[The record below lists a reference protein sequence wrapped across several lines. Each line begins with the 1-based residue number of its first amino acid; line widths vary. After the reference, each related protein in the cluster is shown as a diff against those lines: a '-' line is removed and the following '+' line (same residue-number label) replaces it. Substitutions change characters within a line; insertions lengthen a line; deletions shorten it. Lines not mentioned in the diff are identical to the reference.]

1 MEDRYMKN
9 NWDKYSES
17 ELNDLMKFA
26 DGYKEFITS
35 CKTERECASYIINK
49 AIESGFQN
57 LDDVNSLKSGD
68 KVYVNNRGK
77 SVVLFIIGE
86 ENIKNGINILG
97 AHIDSPR
104 LDLKPHPLYEDSN
117 LAYLDTHYYGGVKKY
132 QWVTIPLA
140 IHGVVVKKDG
150 SKINVNIGEDSS
162 DPVVGIT
169 DLLIHLAKDQMK
181 KTASLVIE
189 GEDLDVLVGSK
200 SLKGEEKE
208 AVKKNILAI
217 LKEKYDILEDDF
229 ISSELEIVPA
239 FPARD
244 LGLDRSMVI
253 GYGQDD
259 RSCSYACLES
269 ILKIDKPKK
278 TTCVIFTDKEEIGS
292 MGSTGMESHFF
303 VNTIADICLLLD
315 EKEGSYRRVLS
326 NSKMLSCDVTAGA
339 DPLYKSASNKNN
351 EAHLGGGLAFC
362 KYTGSGGKSGS
373 NDANAE
379 YIAHLRNILD
389 NNNITYQFTEMGK
402 VDQGGGG
409 TIAYILANYNVEVID
424 CGLPVLSMHAPCEV
438 TSKLDLYESY
448 KGWVVFLEEA

>member
-1 MEDRYMKN
+1 MKN

-217 LKEKYDILEDDF
+217 LKEKYDILEEDF

-315 EKEGSYRRVLS
+315 EKEGRYRRVLS

-448 KGWVVFLEEA
+448 KGCIVFLEEA

>member
-1 MEDRYMKN
+1 MKN

-26 DGYKEFITS
+26 DGYKDFISS

-49 AIESGFQN
+49 AIEAGFQN
-57 LDDVNSLKSGD
+57 LDDVSSLKSGD
-68 KVYVNNRGK
+68 KIYVNNRGK
-77 SVVLFIIGE
+77 SVALFVIGE
-86 ENIKNGINILG
+86 ENIKDGINILG

-104 LDLKPHPLYEDSN
+104 LDLKPHPLYEDDN

-189 GEDLDVLVGSK
+189 GEDLDVLIGSK

-208 AVKKNILAI
+208 AVKKNVLAI
-217 LKEKYDILEDDF
+217 LKEKYAILEDDF

-269 ILKIDKPKK
+269 ILKVDNPKK

-315 EKEGSYRRVLS
+315 EKEGSYRKVLS
-326 NSKMLSCDVTAGA
+326 KAKMLSCDVTAGA

-379 YIAHLRNILD
+379 YIAQLRNILD

-409 TIAYILANYNVEVID
+409 TIAYILANYNVDVID
-424 CGLPVLSMHAPCEV
+424 CGLPVLSMHAPWEV
-438 TSKLDLYESY
+438 TSKLDLFESY
-448 KGWVVFLEEA
+448 KGFLVFLLEA

>member
-1 MEDRYMKN
+1 MKN

>member
-1 MEDRYMKN
+1 MKN

-26 DGYKEFITS
+26 DGYKEFISS
-35 CKTERECASYIINK
+35 CKTERECTSYIINK
-49 AIESGFQN
+49 AIEAGFQN
-57 LDDVNSLKSGD
+57 LDDVSNLKSGD

-77 SVVLFIIGE
+77 SVALFVIGE
-86 ENIKNGINILG
+86 ENIKDGINILG

-104 LDLKPHPLYEDSN
+104 LDLKPHPLYEDDN

-269 ILKIDKPKK
+269 ILKVDKPKK

-326 NSKMLSCDVTAGA
+326 KAKMLSCDVTAGA

-362 KYTGSGGKSGS
+362 KYTGAGGKSGS

-379 YIAHLRNILD
+379 YIAQLRNILD

-409 TIAYILANYNVEVID
+409 TIAYILANYNVDVID
-424 CGLPVLSMHAPCEV
+424 CGLPVLSMHAPWEV
-438 TSKLDLYESY
+438 TSKLDLFESY
-448 KGWVVFLEEA
+448 KGFLVFLLEA

>member
-1 MEDRYMKN
+1 MKN

-26 DGYKEFITS
+26 DGYKEFISS
-35 CKTERECASYIINK
+35 CKTERECVSYIINK
-49 AIESGFQN
+49 VTEVGFQN
-57 LDDVNSLKSGD
+57 LDDVSNLKSGD

-77 SVVLFIIGE
+77 SVALFVIGE
-86 ENIKNGINILG
+86 ENIKDGINILG

-104 LDLKPHPLYEDSN
+104 LDLKPHPLYEDDN

-208 AVKKNILAI
+208 AVKKNVLAI
-217 LKEKYDILEDDF
+217 LKEKYAILEDDF

-269 ILKIDKPKK
+269 ILKVDKPKK

-326 NSKMLSCDVTAGA
+326 KAKMLSCDVTAGA

-362 KYTGSGGKSGS
+362 KYTGAGGKSGS

-379 YIAHLRNILD
+379 YIAQLRNILD

-409 TIAYILANYNVEVID
+409 TIAYILANYNVDVID
-424 CGLPVLSMHAPCEV
+424 CGLPVLSMHAPWEV
-438 TSKLDLYESY
+438 TSKLDLFESY
-448 KGWVVFLEEA
+448 KGFLVFLLEA

>member
-1 MEDRYMKN
+1 
-9 NWDKYSES
+9 
-17 ELNDLMKFA
+17 
-26 DGYKEFITS
+26 
-35 CKTERECASYIINK
+35 
-49 AIESGFQN
+49 
-57 LDDVNSLKSGD
+57 
-68 KVYVNNRGK
+68 
-77 SVVLFIIGE
+77 
-86 ENIKNGINILG
+86 
-97 AHIDSPR
+97 
-104 LDLKPHPLYEDSN
+104 
-117 LAYLDTHYYGGVKKY
+117 
-132 QWVTIPLA
+132 
-140 IHGVVVKKDG
+140 
-150 SKINVNIGEDSS
+150 
-162 DPVVGIT
+162 
-169 DLLIHLAKDQMK
+169 MK

-208 AVKKNILAI
+208 AVKKNALAI
-217 LKEKYDILEDDF
+217 LKEKYAILEDDF

-269 ILKIDKPKK
+269 ILKVDKPKK

-326 NSKMLSCDVTAGA
+326 KAKMLSCDVTAGA

-362 KYTGSGGKSGS
+362 KYTGAGGKSGS

-379 YIAHLRNILD
+379 YIAQLRNILD

-409 TIAYILANYNVEVID
+409 TIAYILANYNVDVID
-424 CGLPVLSMHAPCEV
+424 CGLPVLSMHAPWEV
-438 TSKLDLYESY
+438 TSKLDLFESY
-448 KGWVVFLEEA
+448 KGFLVFLLEA

>member
-1 MEDRYMKN
+1 MKN

-26 DGYKEFITS
+26 DGYKEFISS

-49 AIESGFQN
+49 AIEAGFQN
-57 LDDVNSLKSGD
+57 LADVSNLKSGD

-77 SVVLFIIGE
+77 SVALFVIGE
-86 ENIKNGINILG
+86 ENIKDGINILG

-104 LDLKPHPLYEDSN
+104 LDLKPHPLYEDDN

-189 GEDLDVLVGSK
+189 GEDLDALVGSK
-200 SLKGEEKE
+200 SLKGQEKE
-208 AVKKNILAI
+208 AVKKNVLAI
-217 LKEKYDILEDDF
+217 LKEKYAVLEDDF

-269 ILKIDKPKK
+269 ILKVDKPKK

-315 EKEGSYRRVLS
+315 EKEGSYRKVLS
-326 NSKMLSCDVTAGA
+326 KAKMLSCDVTAGV

-362 KYTGSGGKSGS
+362 KYTGAGGKSGS

-379 YIAHLRNILD
+379 YIAQLRNILD

-424 CGLPVLSMHAPCEV
+424 CGLPVLSMHAPWEV
-438 TSKLDLYESY
+438 TSKLDLFESY
-448 KGWVVFLEEA
+448 KGFLVFLLEA

>member
-1 MEDRYMKN
+1 MKN

-26 DGYKEFITS
+26 DGYKEFISS

-49 AIESGFQN
+49 AIEAGFQN
-57 LDDVNSLKSGD
+57 LDDVSSLKSGD
-68 KVYVNNRGK
+68 KIYVNNRGK
-77 SVVLFIIGE
+77 SVALFVIGE
-86 ENIKNGINILG
+86 ENIKDGINILG

-104 LDLKPHPLYEDSN
+104 LDLKPHPLYEDDN

-217 LKEKYDILEDDF
+217 LKEKYAILEDDF

-269 ILKIDKPKK
+269 ILKVDKPKK

-326 NSKMLSCDVTAGA
+326 KAKMLSCDVTAGA

-362 KYTGSGGKSGS
+362 KYTGAGGKSGS

-379 YIAHLRNILD
+379 YIAQLRNILD

-409 TIAYILANYNVEVID
+409 TIAYILANYNVDVID
-424 CGLPVLSMHAPCEV
+424 CGLPVLSMHAPWEV
-438 TSKLDLYESY
+438 TSKLDLFESY
-448 KGWVVFLEEA
+448 KGFLVFLLET

>member
-1 MEDRYMKN
+1 MKN

-17 ELNDLMKFA
+17 ELNNLMKFA

-49 AIESGFQN
+49 ASKAGFQN
-57 LDDVNSLKSGD
+57 LDDVSSLKSGD
-68 KVYVNNRGK
+68 KIYVNNRGK
-77 SVVLFIIGE
+77 SVVLFIIGD
-86 ENIKNGINILG
+86 ENIKKGINILG

-208 AVKKNILAI
+208 TVKKNILAI
-217 LKEKYDILEDDF
+217 LKEKYNILEEDF

-239 FPARD
+239 FSARD

-278 TTCVIFTDKEEIGS
+278 TICVIFTDKEEIGS

-448 KGWVVFLEEA
+448 KGYIVFLEEA

>member
-1 MEDRYMKN
+1 MKN

-17 ELNDLMKFA
+17 ELNCLMEFA
-26 DGYKEFITS
+26 NSYKEFIS
-35 CKTERECASYIINK
+35 NCKTEMECTNYIINK
-49 AIESGFQN
+49 VEENGFCN
-57 LDDVNSLKSGD
+57 LDDINQLKAGD
-68 KVYVNNRGK
+68 KIYVNNRGK
-77 SVVLFIIGE
+77 SVALFVIGE
-86 ENIKNGINILG
+86 ENIKEGINILG

-104 LDLKPHPLYEDSN
+104 LDLKPHPLYEDGN
-117 LAYLDTHYYGGVKKY
+117 LAYLDTHYYGGIKKY

-150 SKINVNIGEDSS
+150 SKININIGENID
-162 DPVVGIT
+162 DPVFGIT

-208 AVKKNILAI
+208 VVKKNILAI
-217 LKEKYDILEDDF
+217 LKEKYNILEDDF
-229 ISSELEIVPA
+229 ISSELEVVPA

-269 ILKIDKPKK
+269 ILKIVKPKK
-278 TTCVIFTDKEEIGS
+278 TTCVIFTDKEEVGS
-292 MGSTGMESHFF
+292 MGGTGMESHFF

-326 NSKMLSCDVTAGA
+326 NSKMLSCDVTAA
-339 DPLYKSASNKNN
+339 SDPLYKSVSNKNN

-362 KYTGSGGKSGS
+362 KYTGSSGKSGS

-379 YIAHLRNILD
+379 YIAKLRNILD

-402 VDQGGGG
+402 IDQGGGG

-424 CGLPVLSMHAPCEV
+424 CGLPVLSMHAPYET

-448 KGWVVFLEEA
+448 KGYIAFLNEA

>member
-1 MEDRYMKN
+1 MEDRNMKN

-26 DGYKEFITS
+26 DGYKKFISS

-49 AIESGFQN
+49 AIEAGFQS
-57 LDDVNSLKSGD
+57 LDDVSNLKSGD

-77 SVVLFIIGE
+77 SVALFVIGE
-86 ENIKNGINILG
+86 ENIKDGINILG

-104 LDLKPHPLYEDSN
+104 LDLKPHPLYEDDN

-208 AVKKNILAI
+208 AVKKNVLAI
-217 LKEKYDILEDDF
+217 LKEKYAILEDDF

-269 ILKIDKPKK
+269 ILKVDKPKK
-278 TTCVIFTDKEEIGS
+278 TTCVILTDKEEIGS

-326 NSKMLSCDVTAGA
+326 KAKMLSCDVTAGA

-362 KYTGSGGKSGS
+362 KYTGAGGKSGS

-379 YIAHLRNILD
+379 YIAQLRNILD

-409 TIAYILANYNVEVID
+409 TIAYILANYNVDVID
-424 CGLPVLSMHAPCEV
+424 CGLPVLSMHAPWEV
-438 TSKLDLYESY
+438 TSKLDLFESY
-448 KGWVVFLEEA
+448 KGFLVFLLEA

>member
-1 MEDRYMKN
+1 MKN

-49 AIESGFQN
+49 AIEAGFQN
-57 LDDVNSLKSGD
+57 LDDISSLKSGD

-208 AVKKNILAI
+208 TVKKNILAI

-278 TTCVIFTDKEEIGS
+278 TICVIFTDKEEIGS

-315 EKEGSYRRVLS
+315 EKEGSYRSVLS

-339 DPLYKSASNKNN
+339 DPLYKKVSNKNN

-448 KGWVVFLEEA
+448 KGCVVFLEEA

>member
-1 MEDRYMKN
+1 MKN

-26 DGYKEFITS
+26 DGYKGFISS

-49 AIESGFQN
+49 AIEAGFQN
-57 LDDVNSLKSGD
+57 LDDASNLKSGD

-77 SVVLFIIGE
+77 SVALFVIGE
-86 ENIKNGINILG
+86 ENIKDGINILG

-104 LDLKPHPLYEDSN
+104 LDLKPHPLYEDDN

-162 DPVVGIT
+162 DPVVVIT
-169 DLLIHLAKDQMK
+169 DLLIHLAEDQMK

-217 LKEKYDILEDDF
+217 LKEKYAILEDDF

-269 ILKIDKPKK
+269 ILKVDKPKK

-326 NSKMLSCDVTAGA
+326 KAKMLSCDVTAGA

-362 KYTGSGGKSGS
+362 KYTGAGGKSGS

-379 YIAHLRNILD
+379 YIAQLRNILD
-389 NNNITYQFTEMGK
+389 NNNIIYQFTEMGK

-424 CGLPVLSMHAPCEV
+424 CGLPVLSMHAPWEV
-438 TSKLDLYESY
+438 TSKLDLFESY
-448 KGWVVFLEEA
+448 KGFLVFLLEA

>member
-1 MEDRYMKN
+1 MKN

-17 ELNDLMKFA
+17 ELNCLMEFA
-26 DGYKEFITS
+26 NSYKEFIS
-35 CKTERECASYIINK
+35 NCKTERECTNYIINK
-49 AIESGFQN
+49 AEENGFCN
-57 LDDVNSLKSGD
+57 LDDINQLKAGD
-68 KVYVNNRGK
+68 KIYVNNRGK
-77 SVVLFIIGE
+77 SVALFVIGE
-86 ENIKNGINILG
+86 ENIKEGINILG

-104 LDLKPHPLYEDSN
+104 LDLKPHPLYEDGN
-117 LAYLDTHYYGGVKKY
+117 LAYLDTHYYGGIKKY

-150 SKINVNIGEDSS
+150 SKININIGENID
-162 DPVVGIT
+162 DPVFGIT

-208 AVKKNILAI
+208 VVKKNILAI
-217 LKEKYDILEDDF
+217 LKEKYNILEDDF
-229 ISSELEIVPA
+229 ISSELEVVPA

-269 ILKIDKPKK
+269 ILKIVKPKK
-278 TTCVIFTDKEEIGS
+278 TTCVIFTDKEEVGS
-292 MGSTGMESHFF
+292 MGGTGMESHFF

-326 NSKMLSCDVTAGA
+326 NSKMLSCDVTAA
-339 DPLYKSASNKNN
+339 SDPLYKSASNKNN

-362 KYTGSGGKSGS
+362 KYTGSSGKSGS

-379 YIAHLRNILD
+379 YIAKLRNILD

-402 VDQGGGG
+402 IDQGGGG

-424 CGLPVLSMHAPCEV
+424 CGLPVLSMHAPYET

-448 KGWVVFLEEA
+448 KGYIAFLNEA

>member
-1 MEDRYMKN
+1 MKN

-26 DGYKEFITS
+26 DGYKEFISS

-49 AIESGFQN
+49 AIEAGFQN
-57 LDDVNSLKSGD
+57 LDDVSNLKSGD

-77 SVVLFIIGE
+77 SVALFVIGE
-86 ENIKNGINILG
+86 ENIKDGINILG

-104 LDLKPHPLYEDSN
+104 LDLKSHPLYEDDN

-208 AVKKNILAI
+208 AVKKNVLAI
-217 LKEKYDILEDDF
+217 LKEKYAILEDDF

-269 ILKIDKPKK
+269 ILKVDKPKK

-315 EKEGSYRRVLS
+315 EKEGSYRKVLS
-326 NSKMLSCDVTAGA
+326 KAKMLSCDVTAGA

-362 KYTGSGGKSGS
+362 KYTGAGGKSGS

-379 YIAHLRNILD
+379 YIAQLRNILD

-424 CGLPVLSMHAPCEV
+424 CGLPVLSMHAPWEV
-438 TSKLDLYESY
+438 TSKLDLFESY
-448 KGWVVFLEEA
+448 KGFLVFLLEA

>member
-1 MEDRYMKN
+1 MKN

-26 DGYKEFITS
+26 DGYKKFISS

-49 AIESGFQN
+49 AIEAGFQN
-57 LDDVNSLKSGD
+57 LDDVSNLKSGD

-77 SVVLFIIGE
+77 SVALFVIGE
-86 ENIKNGINILG
+86 ENIKEGINILG

-104 LDLKPHPLYEDSN
+104 LDLKPHPLYEDDN

-208 AVKKNILAI
+208 AVKKNVLTI
-217 LKEKYDILEDDF
+217 LKEKYAILEDDF

-269 ILKIDKPKK
+269 ILKVDKPKK

-326 NSKMLSCDVTAGA
+326 KAKMLSCDVTAGA

-379 YIAHLRNILD
+379 YIAQLRNILD

-424 CGLPVLSMHAPCEV
+424 CGLPVLSMHAPWEV
-438 TSKLDLYESY
+438 TSKLDLFESY
-448 KGWVVFLEEA
+448 KGFLVFLLEA

>member
-1 MEDRYMKN
+1 MKN

-26 DGYKEFITS
+26 DGYKKFISS

-49 AIESGFQN
+49 AIEAGFQN
-57 LDDVNSLKSGD
+57 LDDVSNLKSGD

-77 SVVLFIIGE
+77 SVALFVIGE
-86 ENIKNGINILG
+86 ENIKDGINILG

-104 LDLKPHPLYEDSN
+104 LDLKPHPLYEDDN

-208 AVKKNILAI
+208 AVKKNVLAI
-217 LKEKYDILEDDF
+217 LKEKYDILEEDF

-269 ILKIDKPKK
+269 ILKVDKPKK

-292 MGSTGMESHFF
+292 MGSTGMESRFF

-326 NSKMLSCDVTAGA
+326 KAKMLSCDVTAGA

-362 KYTGSGGKSGS
+362 KYTGAGGKSGS

-379 YIAHLRNILD
+379 YIAQLRNILD

-424 CGLPVLSMHAPCEV
+424 CGLPVLSMHAPWEV
-438 TSKLDLYESY
+438 TSKLDLFESY
-448 KGWVVFLEEA
+448 KGFLVFLLEA

>member
-1 MEDRYMKN
+1 MKN

-17 ELNDLMKFA
+17 ELNCLMEFA
-26 DGYKEFITS
+26 NSYKEFIS
-35 CKTERECASYIINK
+35 NCKTERECTNYIINK
-49 AIESGFQN
+49 AEENGFCN
-57 LDDVNSLKSGD
+57 LDDINQLKAGD
-68 KVYVNNRGK
+68 KIYVNNRGK
-77 SVVLFIIGE
+77 SVALFVIGE
-86 ENIKNGINILG
+86 ENIKEGINILG

-104 LDLKPHPLYEDSN
+104 LDLKPHPLYEDGN
-117 LAYLDTHYYGGVKKY
+117 LAYLDTHYYGGIKKY

-150 SKINVNIGEDSS
+150 SKININIGENID
-162 DPVVGIT
+162 DPVFGIT

-208 AVKKNILAI
+208 VVKKNILAI
-217 LKEKYDILEDDF
+217 LKEKYNILEDDF
-229 ISSELEIVPA
+229 ISSELEVVPA

-269 ILKIDKPKK
+269 ILKITKPKK
-278 TTCVIFTDKEEIGS
+278 TTCVIFTDKEEVGS
-292 MGSTGMESHFF
+292 MGGTGMGSHFF

-326 NSKMLSCDVTAGA
+326 NSKMLSCDVTAA
-339 DPLYKSASNKNN
+339 SDPLYKSVSNKNN

-362 KYTGSGGKSGS
+362 KYTGSSGKSGS

-379 YIAHLRNILD
+379 YIAKLRNILD

-402 VDQGGGG
+402 IDQGGGG

-424 CGLPVLSMHAPCEV
+424 CGLPVLSMHAPYET

-448 KGWVVFLEEA
+448 KGYIAFLNEA

>member
-1 MEDRYMKN
+1 MKN

-17 ELNDLMKFA
+17 ELNCLMKFA
-26 DGYKEFITS
+26 NSYKEFIS
-35 CKTERECASYIINK
+35 NCKTERECTNYIINK
-49 AIESGFQN
+49 AEENGFCN
-57 LDDVNSLKSGD
+57 LNDINQLKAGD
-68 KVYVNNRGK
+68 KIYANNRGK
-77 SVVLFIIGE
+77 SVALFVIGE
-86 ENIKNGINILG
+86 ENIKEGINILG

-104 LDLKPHPLYEDSN
+104 LDLKPHPLYEDGN
-117 LAYLDTHYYGGVKKY
+117 LAYLDTHYYGGIKKY

-150 SKINVNIGEDSS
+150 SKININIGENID
-162 DPVVGIT
+162 DPVFGIT

-208 AVKKNILAI
+208 VVKKNILAI
-217 LKEKYDILEDDF
+217 LKEKYNILEDDF
-229 ISSELEIVPA
+229 ISSELEVVPA

-244 LGLDRSMVI
+244 LGFDRSMVI

-269 ILKIDKPKK
+269 ILKITKPKK
-278 TTCVIFTDKEEIGS
+278 TTCVIFTDKEEVGS

-362 KYTGSGGKSGS
+362 KYTGSSGKSGS

-379 YIAHLRNILD
+379 YIAKLRNIFD

-402 VDQGGGG
+402 IDQGGGG

-424 CGLPVLSMHAPCEV
+424 CGLPVLSMHAPYET

-448 KGWVVFLEEA
+448 KGYIAFLNEA

>member
-1 MEDRYMKN
+1 MKN

-26 DGYKEFITS
+26 DGYKEFISS

-49 AIESGFQN
+49 AIEAGFQS
-57 LDDVNSLKSGD
+57 LDDVSNLKSGD

-77 SVVLFIIGE
+77 SVALFVIGE
-86 ENIKNGINILG
+86 ENIKDGINILG

-104 LDLKPHPLYEDSN
+104 LDLKPHPLYEDDN

-150 SKINVNIGEDSS
+150 SKININIGEDSS

-208 AVKKNILAI
+208 AVKKNVLAI
-217 LKEKYDILEDDF
+217 LKEKYAILEDDF

-269 ILKIDKPKK
+269 ILKVDKPKK

-326 NSKMLSCDVTAGA
+326 KAKMLSCDVTAGA

-362 KYTGSGGKSGS
+362 KYTGAGGKSGS

-379 YIAHLRNILD
+379 YIAQLRNILD

-424 CGLPVLSMHAPCEV
+424 CGLPVLSMHAPWEV
-438 TSKLDLYESY
+438 TSKLDLFESY
-448 KGWVVFLEEA
+448 KGFLVFLLEA

>member
-1 MEDRYMKN
+1 MKN

-26 DGYKEFITS
+26 DGYKKFISS

-49 AIESGFQN
+49 AIEAGFQN
-57 LDDVNSLKSGD
+57 LDDVSNLKSGD

-77 SVVLFIIGE
+77 SVALFVIGE
-86 ENIKNGINILG
+86 ENIKDGINILG

-104 LDLKPHPLYEDSN
+104 LDLKPHPLYEDDN

-208 AVKKNILAI
+208 AVKKNVLAI
-217 LKEKYDILEDDF
+217 LKEKYAILEDDF

-269 ILKIDKPKK
+269 ILKVDKPKK

-326 NSKMLSCDVTAGA
+326 KAKMLSCDVTAGA

-362 KYTGSGGKSGS
+362 KYTGAGGKSGS

-379 YIAHLRNILD
+379 YIAQLRNILD

-409 TIAYILANYNVEVID
+409 TIAYILSNYNVEVID
-424 CGLPVLSMHAPCEV
+424 CGLPVLSMHAPWEV
-438 TSKLDLYESY
+438 TSKLDLFESY
-448 KGWVVFLEEA
+448 KGFLVFLLEA

>member
-1 MEDRYMKN
+1 MKN

-26 DGYKEFITS
+26 DGYKGFISS

-49 AIESGFQN
+49 AIEAGFQN
-57 LDDVNSLKSGD
+57 LDDVSNLKSGD

-77 SVVLFIIGE
+77 SVALFVIGE
-86 ENIKNGINILG
+86 ENIKDGINILG

-104 LDLKPHPLYEDSN
+104 LDLKPHPLYEDDN

-208 AVKKNILAI
+208 AVKKNVLAI
-217 LKEKYDILEDDF
+217 LKEKYAVLEDDF

-259 RSCSYACLES
+259 RSCSYTCLES
-269 ILKIDKPKK
+269 ILKVDKPKK

-315 EKEGSYRRVLS
+315 EKEGSYRKVLS
-326 NSKMLSCDVTAGA
+326 KAKMLSCDVTAGA

-362 KYTGSGGKSGS
+362 KYTGAGGKSGS

-379 YIAHLRNILD
+379 YIAQLRNILD

-409 TIAYILANYNVEVID
+409 TIAYILANYNVDVID
-424 CGLPVLSMHAPCEV
+424 CGLPVLSMHAPWEV
-438 TSKLDLYESY
+438 TSKLDLFESY
-448 KGWVVFLEEA
+448 KGFLVFLLEA

>member
-1 MEDRYMKN
+1 MKN

-26 DGYKEFITS
+26 DGYKKFISS

-49 AIESGFQN
+49 AIEAGFQN
-57 LDDVNSLKSGD
+57 LADVSNLKSGD

-77 SVVLFIIGE
+77 SVALFVIGE
-86 ENIKNGINILG
+86 ENIKDGINILG

-104 LDLKPHPLYEDSN
+104 LDLKPHPLYEDDN

-189 GEDLDVLVGSK
+189 GEDLDALVGSK
-200 SLKGEEKE
+200 SLKGQEKE
-208 AVKKNILAI
+208 AVKKNVLAI
-217 LKEKYDILEDDF
+217 LKEKYAVLEDDF

-269 ILKIDKPKK
+269 ILKVDKPKK

-326 NSKMLSCDVTAGA
+326 KAKMLSCDVTAGA

-362 KYTGSGGKSGS
+362 KYTGAGGKSGS

-379 YIAHLRNILD
+379 YIAQLRNILD

-424 CGLPVLSMHAPCEV
+424 CGLPVLSMHAPWEV
-438 TSKLDLYESY
+438 TSKLDLFESY
-448 KGWVVFLEEA
+448 KGFLVFLLEA

>member
-1 MEDRYMKN
+1 MKN
-9 NWDKYSES
+9 NWDKFSES

-26 DGYKEFITS
+26 DGYKEFIS
-35 CKTERECASYIINK
+35 NCKTERECASYIINK
-49 AIESGFQN
+49 AIEAGFQN
-57 LDDVNSLKSGD
+57 LDDVSNLKSGD

-77 SVVLFIIGE
+77 SVALFVIGE
-86 ENIKNGINILG
+86 ENIKEGINILG

-104 LDLKPHPLYEDSN
+104 LDLKPHPLYEDDN

-189 GEDLDVLVGSK
+189 GEDLDVLVGRK
-200 SLKGEEKE
+200 SLKGDEKA
-208 AVKKNILAI
+208 AVKKNVLAI
-217 LKEKYDILEDDF
+217 LKEKYAILEDDF

-269 ILKIDKPKK
+269 ILKVDKPKK

-315 EKEGSYRRVLS
+315 EKEGSCRKVLS
-326 NSKMLSCDVTAGA
+326 KAKMLSCDVTAGA

-362 KYTGSGGKSGS
+362 KYTGAGGKSGS

-379 YIAHLRNILD
+379 YIAQLRNILD

-424 CGLPVLSMHAPCEV
+424 CGLPVLSMHAPWEV
-438 TSKLDLYESY
+438 TSKLDLFESY
-448 KGWVVFLEEA
+448 KGFLVFLLEA

>member
-1 MEDRYMKN
+1 MKN

-26 DGYKEFITS
+26 DGYKKFISS

-49 AIESGFQN
+49 AIEAGFQN
-57 LDDVNSLKSGD
+57 LDDVSNLKSGD

-77 SVVLFIIGE
+77 SVALFVIGE
-86 ENIKNGINILG
+86 ENIKEGINILG

-104 LDLKPHPLYEDSN
+104 LDLKPHPLYEDDN

-208 AVKKNILAI
+208 AVKKNVLAI
-217 LKEKYDILEDDF
+217 LKEKYAVLEDDF

-269 ILKIDKPKK
+269 ILKVDKPKK

-326 NSKMLSCDVTAGA
+326 KAKMLSCDVTAVA

-362 KYTGSGGKSGS
+362 KYTGAGGKSGS

-379 YIAHLRNILD
+379 YIAQLRNILD

-409 TIAYILANYNVEVID
+409 TIAYILANYNVDVID
-424 CGLPVLSMHAPCEV
+424 CGLPVLSMHAPWEV
-438 TSKLDLYESY
+438 TSKLDLFESY
-448 KGWVVFLEEA
+448 KGFLIFLLEA

>member
-1 MEDRYMKN
+1 MKN

-26 DGYKEFITS
+26 DSYKEFITS

-49 AIESGFQN
+49 ASKAGFQN
-57 LDDVNSLKSGD
+57 LDDISNLKSGD

-86 ENIKNGINILG
+86 ENIRNGINILG

-229 ISSELEIVPA
+229 ISSELEIVPS

-448 KGWVVFLEEA
+448 KGCIVFLEEA

>member
-1 MEDRYMKN
+1 MKN

-26 DGYKEFITS
+26 DGYKEFISS

-49 AIESGFQN
+49 AIEAGFQN
-57 LDDVNSLKSGD
+57 LDDVSNLKSGD

-77 SVVLFIIGE
+77 SVALFVIGE
-86 ENIKNGINILG
+86 ENIKDGINILG

-104 LDLKPHPLYEDSN
+104 LDLKPHPLYEDDN

-208 AVKKNILAI
+208 AVKKNVLAI
-217 LKEKYDILEDDF
+217 LKEKYAILEDDF

-269 ILKIDKPKK
+269 ILKVDKPKK
-278 TTCVIFTDKEEIGS
+278 TTCVIFADKEEIGS

-326 NSKMLSCDVTAGA
+326 KAKMLSCDVTAGA

-362 KYTGSGGKSGS
+362 KYTGAGGKSGS

-379 YIAHLRNILD
+379 YIAQLRNILD

-424 CGLPVLSMHAPCEV
+424 CGLPVLSMHAPWEV
-438 TSKLDLYESY
+438 TSKLDLFESY
-448 KGWVVFLEEA
+448 KGFLVFLLEA

>member
-1 MEDRYMKN
+1 MKN

-26 DGYKEFITS
+26 DGYKEFISS
-35 CKTERECASYIINK
+35 CKTERECVSYIINK
-49 AIESGFQN
+49 VTEAGFQN
-57 LDDVNSLKSGD
+57 LDDVSNLKSGD

-77 SVVLFIIGE
+77 SVALFVIGE
-86 ENIKNGINILG
+86 ENIKDGINILG

-104 LDLKPHPLYEDSN
+104 LDLKPHPLYEDDN

-162 DPVVGIT
+162 DPVVVIT

-217 LKEKYDILEDDF
+217 LKEKYAILEDDF

-269 ILKIDKPKK
+269 ILKVDKPKK

-315 EKEGSYRRVLS
+315 EKEGSYRKVLS
-326 NSKMLSCDVTAGA
+326 KAKMLSCDVTAGA

-362 KYTGSGGKSGS
+362 KYTGAGGKSGS

-379 YIAHLRNILD
+379 YIAQLRNILD

-424 CGLPVLSMHAPCEV
+424 CGLPVLSMHAPWEV
-438 TSKLDLYESY
+438 TSKLDLFESY
-448 KGWVVFLEEA
+448 KGFLVFLLEA

>member
-1 MEDRYMKN
+1 MKN

-26 DGYKEFITS
+26 DGYKKFISS

-49 AIESGFQN
+49 AIEAGFQS
-57 LDDVNSLKSGD
+57 LDDVSNLKSGD

-77 SVVLFIIGE
+77 SVALFVIGE
-86 ENIKNGINILG
+86 ENIKDGINILG

-104 LDLKPHPLYEDSN
+104 LDLKPHPLYEDDN
-117 LAYLDTHYYGGVKKY
+117 LAYIDTHYYGGVKKY

-208 AVKKNILAI
+208 AVKKNVLAI
-217 LKEKYDILEDDF
+217 LKEKYAILEDDF

-269 ILKIDKPKK
+269 ILKVDKPKK
-278 TTCVIFTDKEEIGS
+278 TTCVILTDKEEIGS

-326 NSKMLSCDVTAGA
+326 KAKMLSCDVTAGA

-362 KYTGSGGKSGS
+362 KYTGAGGKSGS

-379 YIAHLRNILD
+379 YIAQLRNILD

-409 TIAYILANYNVEVID
+409 TIAYILANYNVDVID
-424 CGLPVLSMHAPCEV
+424 CGLPVLSMHAPWEV
-438 TSKLDLYESY
+438 TSKLDLFESY
-448 KGWVVFLEEA
+448 KGFLVFLLEA

>member
-1 MEDRYMKN
+1 MKN
-9 NWDKYSES
+9 NWDKFSES

-26 DGYKEFITS
+26 DGYKEFIS
-35 CKTERECASYIINK
+35 NCKTERECASYIINK
-49 AIESGFQN
+49 AIEAGFQN
-57 LDDVNSLKSGD
+57 LDDVSNLKSGD

-77 SVVLFIIGE
+77 SVALFVIGE
-86 ENIKNGINILG
+86 ENIKEGINILG

-104 LDLKPHPLYEDSN
+104 LDLKPHPLYEDDN

-189 GEDLDVLVGSK
+189 GEDLNV
-200 SLKGEEKE
+200 
-208 AVKKNILAI
+208 LAI
-217 LKEKYDILEDDF
+217 LKEKYAILEDDF

-269 ILKIDKPKK
+269 ILKVDKPKK

-315 EKEGSYRRVLS
+315 EKEGSCRKVLS
-326 NSKMLSCDVTAGA
+326 KAKMLSCDVTAGA

-362 KYTGSGGKSGS
+362 KYTGAGGKSGS

-379 YIAHLRNILD
+379 YIAQLRNILD

-424 CGLPVLSMHAPCEV
+424 CGLPVLSMHAPWEV
-438 TSKLDLYESY
+438 TSKLDLFESY
-448 KGWVVFLEEA
+448 KGFLVFLLEA

>member
-1 MEDRYMKN
+1 MKN

-17 ELNDLMKFA
+17 ELNCLMEFA
-26 DGYKEFITS
+26 NSYKEFIS
-35 CKTERECASYIINK
+35 NCKTERECTNYIINK
-49 AIESGFQN
+49 AEENGFCN
-57 LDDVNSLKSGD
+57 LDDINQLKAGD
-68 KVYVNNRGK
+68 KIYVNNRGK
-77 SVVLFIIGE
+77 SVALFVIGE
-86 ENIKNGINILG
+86 ENIKEGINILG

-104 LDLKPHPLYEDSN
+104 LDLKPHPLYEDGN
-117 LAYLDTHYYGGVKKY
+117 LAYLDTHYYGGIKKY

-140 IHGVVVKKDG
+140 IHGVVVKKNG
-150 SKINVNIGEDSS
+150 SKININIGENID
-162 DPVVGIT
+162 DPVFGIT

-208 AVKKNILAI
+208 AVKKNVLAI
-217 LKEKYDILEDDF
+217 LKEKYAILEDDF

-269 ILKIDKPKK
+269 ILKVDKPKK

-326 NSKMLSCDVTAGA
+326 KAKMLSCDVTAGA

-362 KYTGSGGKSGS
+362 KYTGAGGKSGS

-379 YIAHLRNILD
+379 YIAQLRNILD

-409 TIAYILANYNVEVID
+409 TIAYILANYNVDVID
-424 CGLPVLSMHAPCEV
+424 CGLPVLSMHAPWEV
-438 TSKLDLYESY
+438 TSKLDLFESY
-448 KGWVVFLEEA
+448 KGFLVFLLEA

>member
-1 MEDRYMKN
+1 MKN

-26 DGYKEFITS
+26 DGYKEFISS

-49 AIESGFQN
+49 AIEAGFQN
-57 LDDVNSLKSGD
+57 LADVSNLKSGD

-77 SVVLFIIGE
+77 SVALFVIGE
-86 ENIKNGINILG
+86 ENIKDGINILG

-104 LDLKPHPLYEDSN
+104 LDLKSHPLYEDDN

-150 SKINVNIGEDSS
+150 SKINVNIGEDS

-208 AVKKNILAI
+208 AVKKNVLAI
-217 LKEKYDILEDDF
+217 LKEKYAILEDDF

-269 ILKIDKPKK
+269 ILKVDKPKK

-326 NSKMLSCDVTAGA
+326 KAKMLSCDVTAGA

-362 KYTGSGGKSGS
+362 KYTGAGGKSGS

-379 YIAHLRNILD
+379 YIAQLRNILD

-424 CGLPVLSMHAPCEV
+424 CGLPVLSMHAPWEV
-438 TSKLDLYESY
+438 TSKLDLFESY
-448 KGWVVFLEEA
+448 KGFLVFLLEA

>member
-1 MEDRYMKN
+1 MKN

-17 ELNDLMKFA
+17 ELNCLMEFA
-26 DGYKEFITS
+26 NSYKEFIS
-35 CKTERECASYIINK
+35 NCKTERECTNYIINK
-49 AIESGFQN
+49 VEENGFCN
-57 LDDVNSLKSGD
+57 LNDINQLKAGD
-68 KVYVNNRGK
+68 KIYANNRGK
-77 SVVLFIIGE
+77 SVALFVIGE
-86 ENIKNGINILG
+86 ENIKEGINILG

-104 LDLKPHPLYEDSN
+104 LDLKPHPLYEDGN
-117 LAYLDTHYYGGVKKY
+117 LAYLDTHYYGGIKKY

-150 SKINVNIGEDSS
+150 SKININIGENID
-162 DPVVGIT
+162 DPVFGIT

-208 AVKKNILAI
+208 VVKKNILAI
-217 LKEKYDILEDDF
+217 LKEKYNILEDDF
-229 ISSELEIVPA
+229 ISSELEVVPA

-269 ILKIDKPKK
+269 ILKITKPKK
-278 TTCVIFTDKEEIGS
+278 TTCVIFTDKEEVGS
-292 MGSTGMESHFF
+292 MGGTGMESHFF

-326 NSKMLSCDVTAGA
+326 NSKMLSCDVTAA
-339 DPLYKSASNKNN
+339 SDPLYKSASNKNN

-362 KYTGSGGKSGS
+362 KYTGSSGKSGS

-379 YIAHLRNILD
+379 YIAKLRNILD

-402 VDQGGGG
+402 IDQGGGG

-424 CGLPVLSMHAPCEV
+424 CGLPVLSMHAPYET

-448 KGWVVFLEEA
+448 KGYIAFLNEA

>member
-1 MEDRYMKN
+1 MKN

-26 DGYKEFITS
+26 DGYKEFISS
-35 CKTERECASYIINK
+35 CKTERECVSYIINK
-49 AIESGFQN
+49 VTEAGFQN
-57 LDDVNSLKSGD
+57 LDDVSNLKSGD

-77 SVVLFIIGE
+77 SVALFVIGE
-86 ENIKNGINILG
+86 ENIKDGINILG

-104 LDLKPHPLYEDSN
+104 LDLKPHPLYEDDN

-208 AVKKNILAI
+208 AVKKNVLAI
-217 LKEKYDILEDDF
+217 LKEKYAILEDDF

-269 ILKIDKPKK
+269 ILKVDKPKK

-315 EKEGSYRRVLS
+315 AKEGSYRKVLS
-326 NSKMLSCDVTAGA
+326 KAKMLSCDVTAGA

-362 KYTGSGGKSGS
+362 KYTGAGGKSGS

-379 YIAHLRNILD
+379 YIAQLRNILD

-424 CGLPVLSMHAPCEV
+424 CGLPVLSMHAPWEV
-438 TSKLDLYESY
+438 TSKLDLFESY
-448 KGWVVFLEEA
+448 KGFLVFLLEA

>member
-1 MEDRYMKN
+1 MKN

-26 DGYKEFITS
+26 DGYKEFISS

-49 AIESGFQN
+49 AIEAGFQN
-57 LDDVNSLKSGD
+57 LDDVSNLKSGD

-77 SVVLFIIGE
+77 SVALFVIGE
-86 ENIKNGINILG
+86 ENIKDGINILG

-104 LDLKPHPLYEDSN
+104 LDLKPHPLYEDDN

-208 AVKKNILAI
+208 AVKKNVLAI
-217 LKEKYDILEDDF
+217 LKEKYAILEDDF

-269 ILKIDKPKK
+269 ILKVDKPKK

-315 EKEGSYRRVLS
+315 KKEGSYRKVLS
-326 NSKMLSCDVTAGA
+326 KAKMLSCDVTAGA

-362 KYTGSGGKSGS
+362 KYTGAGGKSGS

-379 YIAHLRNILD
+379 YIAQLRNILD

-409 TIAYILANYNVEVID
+409 TIAYILANYNVDVID
-424 CGLPVLSMHAPCEV
+424 CGLPVLSMHAPWEV
-438 TSKLDLYESY
+438 TSKLDLFESY
-448 KGWVVFLEEA
+448 KGFLVFLLEA

>member
-1 MEDRYMKN
+1 MKN

-26 DGYKEFITS
+26 DGYKKFISS
-35 CKTERECASYIINK
+35 CKTERECVSYIINK
-49 AIESGFQN
+49 VTEAGFQN
-57 LDDVNSLKSGD
+57 LDDVSNLKSGD

-77 SVVLFIIGE
+77 SVALFVIGE
-86 ENIKNGINILG
+86 ENIKDGINILG

-104 LDLKPHPLYEDSN
+104 LDLKPHPLYEDDN

-208 AVKKNILAI
+208 AVKKNVLAI
-217 LKEKYDILEDDF
+217 LKEKYAILEDDF

-269 ILKIDKPKK
+269 ILKVDKPKK
-278 TTCVIFTDKEEIGS
+278 TTCVILTDKEEIGS
-292 MGSTGMESHFF
+292 MGSTGMESQFF

-326 NSKMLSCDVTAGA
+326 KAKMLSCDVTAGA

-362 KYTGSGGKSGS
+362 KYTGAGGKSGS

-379 YIAHLRNILD
+379 YIAQLRNILD

-409 TIAYILANYNVEVID
+409 TIAYILANYNVDVID
-424 CGLPVLSMHAPCEV
+424 CGLPVLSMHAPWEV
-438 TSKLDLYESY
+438 TSKLDLFESY
-448 KGWVVFLEEA
+448 KGFLVFLLEA

>member
-1 MEDRYMKN
+1 MKN

-26 DGYKEFITS
+26 DGYKEFISS

-49 AIESGFQN
+49 AIEAGFQS
-57 LDDVNSLKSGD
+57 LDDVSNLKSGD

-77 SVVLFIIGE
+77 SVALFVIGE
-86 ENIKNGINILG
+86 ENIKDGINILG

-104 LDLKPHPLYEDSN
+104 LDLKPHPLYEDDN

-208 AVKKNILAI
+208 AVKKNVLAI
-217 LKEKYDILEDDF
+217 LKEKYAILEDDF

-269 ILKIDKPKK
+269 ILKVDKPKK

-326 NSKMLSCDVTAGA
+326 KAKMLSCDVTAGA

-362 KYTGSGGKSGS
+362 KYTGAGGKSGS

-379 YIAHLRNILD
+379 YIAQLRNILD

-424 CGLPVLSMHAPCEV
+424 CGLPVLSMHAPWEV
-438 TSKLDLYESY
+438 TSKLDLFESY
-448 KGWVVFLEEA
+448 KGFLVFLLEA

>member
-1 MEDRYMKN
+1 MKN

-17 ELNDLMKFA
+17 ELNCLMEFA
-26 DGYKEFITS
+26 NSYKEFIIN
-35 CKTERECASYIINK
+35 CKTERECTNYIINK
-49 AIESGFQN
+49 VEENGFCN
-57 LDDVNSLKSGD
+57 LDDINQLKAGD
-68 KVYVNNRGK
+68 KIYVNNRGK
-77 SVVLFIIGE
+77 SVALFVIGE
-86 ENIKNGINILG
+86 ENIKEGINILG

-104 LDLKPHPLYEDSN
+104 LDLKPHPLYEDGN
-117 LAYLDTHYYGGVKKY
+117 LAYLDTHYYGGIKKY

-150 SKINVNIGEDSS
+150 SKININIGENID
-162 DPVVGIT
+162 DPVFGIT

-208 AVKKNILAI
+208 VVKKNILAI
-217 LKEKYDILEDDF
+217 LKEKYNILEDDF
-229 ISSELEIVPA
+229 ISSELEVVPA

-269 ILKIDKPKK
+269 ILKIVKPKK
-278 TTCVIFTDKEEIGS
+278 TTCVIFTDKEEVGS
-292 MGSTGMESHFF
+292 MGGTGMESHFF

-326 NSKMLSCDVTAGA
+326 NSKMLSCDVTAA
-339 DPLYKSASNKNN
+339 SDPLYKSVSNKNN

-362 KYTGSGGKSGS
+362 KYTGSSGKSGS

-379 YIAHLRNILD
+379 YIAKLRNILD

-402 VDQGGGG
+402 IDQGGGG

-424 CGLPVLSMHAPCEV
+424 CGLPVLSMHAPYET

-448 KGWVVFLEEA
+448 KGYIAFLNEA